1 MDLLGREGELHR
13 LADAVDR
20 LREPASSVVLVRGS
34 AGIGKTA
41 LLDATCALAT
51 ESGARVLRACGGELE
66 REFPYGVVRQLF
78 ERALWSMP
86 DDERATVL
94 SGAARHSTP
103 VVAPYLTHP
112 QEPSDTYAVLH
123 GLYWLTVNLADRG
136 PLVIAIDDAH
146 WADPSSLRFLGHVV
160 RRLEGLP
167 VLVVVAFRPDESP
180 AADEVLRVAA
190 AEPGAW
196 TLEPSPLPPDVVASL
211 LHRTFG
217 EDADP
222 VFVDA
227 CHQASGGNPFLVLEL
242 GRALAVAGQRPT
254 AGAAPTA
261 ADVAPTTVADA
272 VTARLARMPP
282 GAAALAGAVAVLG
295 GGARLDLAAE
305 LAGLEVEAA
314 AGLVDGLYAAHV
326 LAPGPPLSF
335 AHPILR
341 SAVLAATTPAARS
354 AAHARAARLLTAE
367 RADADVIASH
377 LLACEPTG
385 DPAVVAALQ
394 QAAEHASRRG
404 APDAA
409 ATYLR
414 RALAEGGPAAADPG
428 LAFTLVLTLGLAEKL
443 ARHPA
448 ADDHLREALAKAGTP
463 ETRVMIAC
471 ELSETLATSGHWAAS
486 VDVLDE
492 VRETGALDHSASVR
506 LETQFA
512 TVAAW
517 DPARV
522 TEFEQRIPHLLA
534 LLETD
539 SAGSGRLAI
548 TVAANLI
555 MRGGDEDDARRLLA
569 QGLGRQGGG
578 GHRFLTDEGCDALE
592 LQLAGSV
599 LVNAEDLAGAD
610 RLAEEI
616 IAEAHRRGSAYGF
629 FNGVLLRARSATRA
643 GDLDRA
649 TGDLRSAYDVVRE
662 HGLLLGIG
670 SMLVYGADAIAER
683 PELDDLADLARS
695 LAVPQRLEG
704 TPIGL
709 VIHLARGRA
718 RLASGDLAGAAED
731 LAAVGAVAEAI
742 SYHNPNAL
750 SWRSPLALA
759 LRDVDRAEALR
770 LVQRGA
776 RGGPRPRPAARR
788 GYRASHPRRDPGR
801 GRGHRLPRGGRRH
814 PGPDPGPARARPRG
828 RGPRRRAAPRRPP
841 QGGAG
846 HPAPRARPRPPHR
859 RRTTRGTGAPG
870 GPRHRRPAAAPGRDR
885 RRCPDPERATG
896 RADGGLGDE
905 QPRDRASALRQPQH
919 GGDPPATRVPQAR
932 DHPPHPACGSPPRLT
947 RTSSGAAVRVTGS

>member
-20 LREPASSVVLVRGS
+20 LLDPASSVVLLRGS

-51 ESGARVLRACGGELE
+51 RAGATVLRACGGELE

-78 ERALWSMP
+78 ERALRSMP
-86 DDERATVL
+86 DLDRETVL

-103 VVAPYLTHP
+103 VVAPYLEHP

-123 GLYWLTVNLADRG
+123 GLYWLTVNLSDRG
-136 PLVIAIDDAH
+136 PLVIAIDDSH
-146 WADPSSLRFLGHVV
+146 WADPSSLRFLGHLVH
-160 RRLEGLP
+160 RLEGLP
-167 VLVVVAFRPDESP
+167 VLVVVAFRPDESTT
-180 AADEVLRVAA
+180 ADEVLRVAA

-196 TLEPSPLPPDVVASL
+196 VLEPTPLPPDVVASL

-254 AGAAPTA
+254 AEAAPTA
-261 ADVAPTTVADA
+261 ADVAPATVADA

-282 GAAALAGAVAVLG
+282 GAAALARAVAVLG

-305 LAGLEVEAA
+305 LAGLDVETA

-326 LAPGPPLSF
+326 LAPGPPLAF
-335 AHPILR
+335 AHPVLR

-354 AAHARAARLLTAE
+354 AAHARAARLLTGE

-385 DPAVVAALQ
+385 DPAVVAALHR
-394 QAAEHASRRG
+394 AAEHASRRG

-428 LAFTLVLTLGLAEKL
+428 LVFALGLAEKL

-448 ADDHLREALAKAGTP
+448 ADDHLREALAKAGTS

-492 VRETGALDHSASVR
+492 VRETGALDHGASVR

-522 TEFEQRIPHLLA
+522 TEFEQRIPQLLA

-548 TVAANLI
+548 TVAANLS
-555 MRGGDEDDARRLLA
+555 MRGGDEGHARRLLD
-569 QGLGRQGGG
+569 QGLG

-599 LVNAEDLAGAD
+599 LVSAEDLGGAD

-695 LAVPQRLEG
+695 LAVPTRLEG

-718 RLASGDLAGAAED
+718 RLASGDLVGAAED

-742 SYHNPNAL
+742 SYRNPNAL

-759 LRDVDRAEALR
+759 LRDIDRDEALR
-770 LVQRGA
+770 LVREELEAA
-776 RGGPRPRPAARR
+776 RVLDRPRAVGVAGRTLGVLQGGDEGIACLAEAVGILAPTSARLEHARAVAELGAAQRR
-788 GYRASHPRRDPGR
+788 A
-801 GRGHRLPRGGRRH
+801 GRRKEAQETLRH
-814 PGPDPGPARARPRG
+814 ALDLAHRTGAVRLAEQALQEARATGARPRRPAVTG
-828 RGPRRRAAPRRPP
+828 ADALTPSERRVAQMAAS
-841 QGGAG
+841 GMSN
-846 HPAPRARPRPPHR
+846 PAIAQALFVSLNTVETHLRHAFRKLEIT
-859 RRTTRGTGAPG
+859 RRTQ
-870 GPRHRRPAAAPGRDR
+870 
-885 RRCPDPERATG
+885 
-896 RADGGLGDE
+896 LGD
-905 QPRDRASALRQPQH
+905 QL
-919 GGDPPATRVPQAR
+919 GG
-932 DHPPHPACGSPPRLT
+932 
-947 RTSSGAAVRVTGS
+947 